1 MNCKTEKSTD
11 LRTLLKEIREEQGL
25 SRSAVAERL
34 EVNSTN
40 IRDWEEGL
48 TNPRLD
54 TVIAWAAALGY
65 ELDLHKV

>member
-25 SRSAVAERL
+25 SRFAVAERL

-40 IRDWEEGL
+40 ISDWEKGL

>member
-1 MNCKTEKSTD
+1 MNHVKSTD

-54 TVIAWAAALGY
+54 TVIAWATALGY